1 MWPTPISMIQVQQFL
16 GFASYY
22 HSFVQGNGRA
32 ITLLIEDGAT
42 FLWTNECQSAFEK
55 LCHLLT
61 TTSLLAYP
69 DFNWAFILDTDA
81 TGIGV
86 GAVLSQVD
94 EEGQERVAAYG
105 SQVLSKAEQ
114 Q

>member
-1 MWPTPISMIQVQQFL
+1 MWPTPISLIQVQQFL
-16 GFASYY
+16 DFASYY
-22 HSFVQGNGRA
+22 HSFVQA
-32 ITLLIEDGAT
+32 EPLHYLIEDRAT
-42 FLWTNECQSAFEK
+42 FLWTNECQSTFEK

-86 GAVLSQVD
+86 GAVL
-94 EEGQERVAAYG
+94 
-105 SQVLSKAEQ
+105 
-114 Q
+114 